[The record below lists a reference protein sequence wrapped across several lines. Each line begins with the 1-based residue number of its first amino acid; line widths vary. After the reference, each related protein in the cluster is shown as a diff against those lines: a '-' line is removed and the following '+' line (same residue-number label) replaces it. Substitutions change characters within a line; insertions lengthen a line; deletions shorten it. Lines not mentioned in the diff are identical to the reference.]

1 MYNLTTT
8 FLQEIENELNRKN
21 FLIEDFSIE
30 SKNYTDFVELNI
42 QYIYL
47 PQYKF
52 KGNIYKDEER
62 FKVEFNPGAVTF
74 TVRKDYLKKYDFLI
88 NIREWLNN
96 IYNEMTKTPIARK
109 VNEHDEILKSLQE
122 KIHSMGEEGDQ
133 FFTKEEGENLG
144 YKLNELEELLKNEI
158 LEKDENKDIQKQ
170 NLDQLYSEINTLR
183 KHLDILN
190 KKIGSFRFL

>member
-74 TVRKDYLKKYDFLI
+74 TVRKDYLK
-88 NIREWLNN
+88 
-96 IYNEMTKTPIARK
+96 
-109 VNEHDEILKSLQE
+109 
-122 KIHSMGEEGDQ
+122 
-133 FFTKEEGENLG
+133 
-144 YKLNELEELLKNEI
+144 
-158 LEKDENKDIQKQ
+158 
-170 NLDQLYSEINTLR
+170 NTT
-183 KHLDILN
+183 
-190 KKIGSFRFL
+190 S

>member
-1 MYNLTTT
+1 
-8 FLQEIENELNRKN
+8 
-21 FLIEDFSIE
+21 
-30 SKNYTDFVELNI
+30 
-42 QYIYL
+42 
-47 PQYKF
+47 
-52 KGNIYKDEER
+52 
-62 FKVEFNPGAVTF
+62 
-74 TVRKDYLKKYDFLI
+74 
-88 NIREWLNN
+88 
-96 IYNEMTKTPIARK
+96 MTKTPIARK